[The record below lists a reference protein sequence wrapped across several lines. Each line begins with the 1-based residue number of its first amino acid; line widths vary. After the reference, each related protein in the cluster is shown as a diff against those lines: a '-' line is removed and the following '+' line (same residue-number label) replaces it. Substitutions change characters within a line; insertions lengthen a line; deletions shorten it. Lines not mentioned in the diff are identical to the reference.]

1 MKAFRGTLVALVVLL
16 IVGALVWTQRPAV
29 FDAEVVEGARIFQFE
44 KHELVR
50 VEVDRPEAERIVLVE
65 RDGEWSI
72 EGSGHQA
79 GRSMVNR
86 VKHQI
91 HDLAA
96 RAAVVE
102 APENPEI
109 FGLGKNAISVALTMR
124 DGRQVAFKVGDPN
137 PTSVS
142 YYLQPDGSDAVYT
155 VQKAAVDYYSLTLDE
170 FRERRFATF
179 DSKDVVGFDAEL
191 DLPDAQYTLSMT
203 RTSER
208 LWEMSSPLQ
217 MAADHDEARR
227 LLGRISALKAVSF
240 EPKVEG
246 KLAEQGLTE
255 PRIDMRIRFASRDPL
270 RVRIGA
276 DAPRLDRHDA
286 LAYVLMGEEDTVY
299 VTRSGLLEAFTR
311 PASEMRNRRVVK
323 MDAEDVVAIDAAIAQ
338 TSDAFALSGEG
349 VVRYAAE
356 QWVWSDGVP
365 VSGSTPKRVARRFA
379 ELEVDE
385 FIDGATMTDPQFG
398 LTSPHV
404 RVALRDA
411 EDGVRVVRLGAK
423 GPPDSDSEG
432 NTVDRFY
439 AAVEGESA
447 VYLVHHGVYEVVRD
461 LVRESS
467 RKAVK
472 DAEKAA
478 RQERIGAEGER

>member
-1 MKAFRGTLVALVVLL
+1 
-16 IVGALVWTQRPAV
+16 
-29 FDAEVVEGARIFQFE
+29 
-44 KHELVR
+44 
-50 VEVDRPEAERIVLVE
+50 
-65 RDGEWSI
+65 
-72 EGSGHQA
+72 
-79 GRSMVNR
+79 
-86 VKHQI
+86 
-91 HDLAA
+91 
-96 RAAVVE
+96 
-102 APENPEI
+102 
-109 FGLGKNAISVALTMR
+109 
-124 DGRQVAFKVGDPN
+124 
-137 PTSVS
+137 
-142 YYLQPDGSDAVYT
+142 
-155 VQKAAVDYYSLTLDE
+155 
-170 FRERRFATF
+170 
-179 DSKDVVGFDAEL
+179 
-191 DLPDAQYTLSMT
+191 
-203 RTSER
+203 
-208 LWEMSSPLQ
+208 
-217 MAADHDEARR
+217 
-227 LLGRISALKAVSF
+227 
-240 EPKVEG
+240 
-246 KLAEQGLTE
+246 
-255 PRIDMRIRFASRDPL
+255 
-270 RVRIGA
+270 
-276 DAPRLDRHDA
+276 
-286 LAYVLMGEEDTVY
+286 YVLMGEEDTVY

-323 MDAEDVVAIDAAIAQ
+323 MDAEDVVAIDAEIAK